1 VQPILTWLAKPNN
14 SSIILAIVLIDH
26 GVIVTI
32 AAIHNT
38 TKAAETVNLA
48 IGCNVYVLWIDHLL
62 PHPVPLKMAPVMLK
76 MRSVGKLH
84 LRHSGAAIS
93 PSALMSR
100 LIP

>member
-1 VQPILTWLAKPNN
+1 ML
-14 SSIILAIVLIDH
+14 SIILINH
-26 GVIVTI
+26 RVIVAI

-38 TKAAETVNLA
+38 TKSAETVNLS
-48 IGCNVYVLWIDHLL
+48 IGCNVDVLWIDHLL

-76 MRSVGKLH
+76 MRSVGTLH
-84 LRHSGAAIS
+84 LRHSGAATS

>member
-1 VQPILTWLAKPNN
+1 MQPILTWLAKPHN
-14 SSIILAIVLIDH
+14 SSIILPIILIDH
-26 GVIVTI
+26 CVIIAI

-38 TKAAETVNLA
+38 TKSAETVNLA
-48 IGCNVYVLWIDHLL
+48 IGCFVDVLWINHLL

-76 MRSVGKLH
+76 MRSVAMLH
-84 LRHSGAAIS
+84 LRQSGASTS

>member
-1 VQPILTWLAKPNN
+1 ML
-14 SSIILAIVLIDH
+14 SIILINH
-26 GVIVTI
+26 RVIVAI

-38 TKAAETVNLA
+38 TKSAKTVNLS
-48 IGCNVYVLWIDHLL
+48 IGCNVDVFWIDHLP

-76 MRSVGKLH
+76 MRSMVRPH
-84 LRHSGAAIS
+84 LLQLGAATS

>member
-1 VQPILTWLAKPNN
+1 VQPILTKLAKPYD
-14 SSIILAIVLIDH
+14 SSIILPIVLINH
-26 GVIVTI
+26 RVIVAI
-32 AAIHNT
+32 AAIHNA
-38 TKAAETVNLA
+38 TKSAEAVNFA
-48 IGCNVYVLWIDHLL
+48 IGCDVDVLWIDHLL

-84 LRHSGAAIS
+84 LRQSGAAIS